1 MIFEKS
7 FLMVVA
13 WGDYSKIVSTEIKR
27 VNRWTVTYRAV
38 FEYNSKLYET
48 FYDVGSTELNEERP
62 YYNEPDEI
70 ECDEVIPIEKMVTVY
85 ERR

>member
-1 MIFEKS
+1 MIFKKD

-13 WGDYSKIVSTEIKR
+13 WGDYSKIISTEIKR

-38 FEYNSKLYET
+38 FEYNDKFYET
-48 FYDVGSTELNEERP
+48 FYDFGSTELNEEQP
-62 YYNEPDEI
+62 YRNEPDEI
-70 ECDEVIPIEKMVTVY
+70 ECNEVIPISKMITVY